1 MMAGTIAVYKPYSG
15 GNPAIIA
22 YATPCGN
29 TTIAPV
35 NPAIKSAFTSAFEAF
50 FIQLKNGNHCSA
62 AEATFIFILSEI
74 EIR

>member
-1 MMAGTIAVYKPYSG
+1 M
-15 GNPAIIA
+15 GNCQIKSELVH
-22 YATPCGN
+22 
-29 TTIAPV
+29 V

-50 FIQLKNGNHCSA
+50 FIQLKNGNHFSA